1 MKEQNLGKKV
11 ASEAIVSFG
20 GMSTGSIFRYL
31 FSIFMA
37 RWLGPQMLG
46 LYSLGNAVT
55 RIGEIFAIMGLDNGV
70 LRFVSREDRNS
81 SNAESSIYASIKMGF
96 ISSIIIAITL
106 YYSAEWIVLKFLT
119 EDPFLIKI
127 IKFYAFTL
135 PFTVITLIASFAT
148 QGFKVLKYK
157 IFVNQIIN
165 PAVLLVSMVASY
177 LIFGSK
183 AAILIPTFLSA
194 VIGMVFI
201 LVFLKK
207 FITLDFKKIISTPFN
222 TKILKFSIPLMFV
235 SAIGII
241 MHWIDILMLGIF
253 SDASAVGMYHPIER
267 TAGLIRMILFAF
279 AGIFAPL
286 FSQYFYEKNSE
297 KMTEI
302 YQLSTKWIFVASLP
316 LFIFLMLFSNQML
329 MLFGNEFDN
338 GLALKILSIGIM
350 IQAFFG
356 LGSSSLTMSGFSNLN
371 LLNVLVALTV
381 NIIMNIIL
389 IPQYG
394 IIGAA
399 SATTIALF
407 IISCLRFLENY
418 YILSLNVFSLKLF
431 KPLLSGILTVGVIL
445 FSQRYILNLLDYSS
459 SLLNLSLYLLMAV
472 AFVFIGYFSFY
483 ALLGI
488 DKEDRDMIDSLKK
501 RISNQA

>member
-1 MKEQNLGKKV
+1 MLNKKIFYGWWV
-11 ASEAIVSFG
+11 VFSASGISMMFAALHIQAFG
-20 GMSTGSIFRYL
+20 AYAVFLRDDYGWSLALLSGAFALTRVESGL
-31 FSIFMA
+31 
-37 RWLGPQMLG
+37 LGPIQGWMVDKYGPKML
-46 LYSLGNAVT
+46 
-55 RIGEIFAIMGLDNGV
+55 
-70 LRFVSREDRNS
+70 LR
-81 SNAESSIYASIKMGF
+81 
-96 ISSIIIAITL
+96 
-106 YYSAEWIVLKFLT
+106 
-119 EDPFLIKI
+119 
-127 IKFYAFTL
+127 
-135 PFTVITLIASFAT
+135 
-148 QGFKVLKYK
+148 
-157 IFVNQIIN
+157 
-165 PAVLLVSMVASY
+165 
-177 LIFGSK
+177 
-183 AAILIPTFLSA
+183 
-194 VIGMVFI
+194 
-201 LVFLKK
+201 
-207 FITLDFKKIISTPFN
+207 
-222 TKILKFSIPLMFV
+222 
-235 SAIGII
+235 
-241 MHWIDILMLGIF
+241 
-253 SDASAVGMYHPIER
+253 VG
-267 TAGLIRMILFAF
+267 MILFAF

-286 FSQYFYEKNSE
+286 FSQYFHENNSE

-302 YQLSTKWIFVASLP
+302 YQLSTKWIFVGCLP
-316 LFIFLMLFSNQML
+316 LFIFLMLFSNPML

-338 GLALKILSIGIM
+338 GLALKILSVGIM

-356 LGSSSLTMSGFSNLN
+356 LGSSSLTMSGFSNIN
-371 LLNVLVALTV
+371 LLNVLAALTI

-483 ALLGI
+483 TLLGI
-488 DKEDRDMIDSLKK
+488 DREDRDMIDSLKK